1 MTPTMYLLSAILITL
16 IALLVKFQQHTTAI
30 FGGVLLLIFAF
41 GWIDSATLL
50 GNAAN
55 EGLATLVLLIL
66 ISYALEK
73 TSVLTHLTRHLFSKS
88 ERSSIIRTIAFSGV
102 SSAVLNNTAVV
113 AAMISSIQ
121 KNHNIN
127 TSRILLPM
135 CFAATL
141 GGTMTLIG
149 TSTNLVVNS
158 MWMKQGHEAI
168 GFFDLTAIGI
178 VVFAVGSVILYF
190 TSLLLP
196 NREMVKE
203 PVEEYFVEAKIE
215 SSSSL
220 VGKTVEEAGLRNLM
234 DLFLVEIVRGDRLI
248 APVSHSRV
256 LQAGDKLLFS
266 GNVKKIQVLNQFPG
280 LTLFAQKIGLHT
292 QELTEVVIKQD
303 STLVGHTL
311 KNTGFRAKFDAAVVA
326 IRRENDQVS
335 GRLGEVSLRA
345 GDILLLSTGEDFA
358 SRSNLH
364 KNFFILSGVTPD
376 NMISGWRE
384 KLVVFGFIAMIVAS
398 VITGKSLFDLS
409 LFLFATLLFTGCISV
424 NEVKRQFPMGIWVIV
439 VSALCLANAMQS
451 VGLDAQVA
459 KFAASTLVGHGPI
472 WILLG
477 VMVMTIGIT
486 ELLTNNA
493 AAALMFPIAYS
504 LATGMGID
512 PFPIIMAVC
521 FGASCSFI
529 SPFGYQTNLMVYNT
543 GIYRLQDF
551 AKVGGLITLAFVLV
565 CAIMIP
571 FIYPF

>member
-1 MTPTMYLLSAILITL
+1 MNLVMWLMVGLLTTSVFLLI
-16 IALLVKFQQHTTAI
+16 KYQQHTTAI
-30 FGGVLLLIFAF
+30 FGGVLLLVVGL
-41 GWIDSATLL
+41 GWVDSVTLL
-50 GNAAN
+50 NNAAN

-66 ISYALEK
+66 ISYTLEK
-73 TSVLTHLTRHLFSKS
+73 TSVLTYLSRHLFSKS
-88 ERSSIIRTIAFSGV
+88 ERTSVIRTIAFSGI

-121 KNHNIN
+121 KNNTIN

-158 MWMKQGHEAI
+158 MWMKQGNESI
-168 GFFDLTAIGI
+168 GFFDLTAIG
-178 VVFAVGSVILYF
+178 VMVFIVGSVVLYF

-196 NREMVKE
+196 QKEMVKE
-203 PVEEYFVEAKIE
+203 AIEEYFVEAKIQE
-215 SSSSL
+215 GSSL
-220 VGKTVEEAGLRNLM
+220 IGKTVEEAGLRHLV
-234 DLFLVEIVRGDRLI
+234 DLYLVEIVRGERLI

-280 LTLFAQKIGLHT
+280 LTLFAQKTGLHT

-311 KNTGFRAKFDAAVVA
+311 KEVGFRAKFDAAVVA
-326 IRRENDQVS
+326 VRRENDKVS
-335 GRLGEVSLRA
+335 GRLGDVSLKA
-345 GDILLLSTGEDFA
+345 GDILLLSTGEDFV
-358 SRSNLH
+358 SRSNLR

-384 KLVVFGFIAMIVAS
+384 KLVVIGFLVMIVAS
-398 VITGKSLFDLS
+398 VITGRSLFDLS
-409 LFLFATLLFTGCISV
+409 LFLFSALLFTGCISV
-424 NEVKRQFPMGIWVIV
+424 TEVKRHFPVAIWVIV
-439 VSALCLANAMQS
+439 VSALCLANAMQF
-451 VGLDAQVA
+451 VGLDAQIA
-459 KFAASTLVGHGPI
+459 EFAANTLAGHGPI

-477 VMVMTIGIT
+477 VMAMTIGIT

-504 LATGMGID
+504 LANGMGVD
-512 PFPIIMAVC
+512 PFPLIMAVC

-551 AKVGGLITLAFVLV
+551 AKVGSLITLAFVLV
-565 CAIMIP
+565 CAVMIP
-571 FIYPF
+571 IVYPF